1 MTRQHRLLV
10 AEAKRSFTKAA
21 AKLKPLIRQIEIDE
35 PVDWE
40 DFELVIRETEIA
52 AHHLAVVEEQAR
64 KAVAA

>member
-10 AEAKRSFTKAA
+10 AEAKRSFGKAV

-40 DFELVIRETEIA
+40 DFGRVIRCVP
-52 AHHLAVVEEQAR
+52 LAMDNSLSGKHR
-64 KAVAA
+64 